1 MKVPLI
7 CLAGIF
13 SPGGEESEV
22 ETVVAMTKRRMLG
35 GVVLMAAMLAYGTPA
50 SARTCEQLRTLCYG
64 MRDDKSDCTKPY
76 QRCLKTG
83 VFVTPLGRVFKATR

>member
-1 MKVPLI
+1 MLKHAVFAL
-7 CLAGIF
+7 
-13 SPGGEESEV
+13 
-22 ETVVAMTKRRMLG
+22 VAVCATSG
-35 GVVLMAAMLAYGTPA
+35 AA
-50 SARTCEQLRTLCYG
+50 SARSCEQLRALCTT

>member
-1 MKVPLI
+1 MFKFQRIGTAV
-7 CLAGIF
+7 AIF
-13 SPGGEESEV
+13 G
-22 ETVVAMTKRRMLG
+22 AMIIS
-35 GVVLMAAMLAYGTPA
+35 ADEA
-50 SARTCEQLRTLCYG
+50 SARTCEQLRTLCHG